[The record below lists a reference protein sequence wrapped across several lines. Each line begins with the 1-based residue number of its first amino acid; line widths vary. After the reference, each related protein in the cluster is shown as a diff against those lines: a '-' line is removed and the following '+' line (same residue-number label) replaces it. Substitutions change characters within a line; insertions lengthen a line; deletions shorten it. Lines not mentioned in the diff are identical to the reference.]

1 MAKPTTPTRK
11 ALGDAGPTIDI
22 LSYYY
27 LLREKWWVFALCLAV
42 TCGAAAAYILRTQP
56 VYAST
61 AVVQVE
67 QKSANVVTFKDV
79 LPEEYKNIED
89 IKTVEGAL
97 SSDSLMH
104 RVLKKNQLVET
115 PEFQAPKG
123 QPAYTESQL
132 IDIMQAKASVKLRRG
147 TRLIDI
153 TVEDPSPE
161 RAAKLAGSVVVEYI
175 RSDVEQKSKV
185 AGFSSEVLLKQAEEL
200 KQKLHKSET
209 KLQDYREQQ
218 GTVSLEEK
226 QNILSDKLKE
236 LNKQI
241 QEAKGNRIKL
251 ESDLPML
258 KRAATMPI
266 DELFSVES
274 IGKSPEL
281 LDQQKLL
288 NLKDGEFAQIKKRYL
303 ELHPKYMQAENEVKE
318 LRKSMEETGRK
329 VAARLINTFESS
341 RETENKLVE
350 ALQEQEKMGLE
361 LSRVAIPYGALQ
373 REAAADRALFESV
386 LARVKETK
394 VTEEIEKSNIRV
406 ISEPVPSKWPS
417 KPLKTRTLAAA
428 IAAGIVLGFIV
439 LLLIQA
445 FDTSL
450 RSVDQAEKTLELAA
464 LAAVP
469 EAKGKVRRSPLV
481 LVDHPAGREA
491 ESFRCLRTSLS
502 LRPGGAPRSVLFT
515 SAVPAEGKSYC
526 SANYAVSL
534 AQQGLKTLL
543 IDADLRR
550 PGLGNIFPKL
560 KDAKGLSEILN
571 GTGKLDDSCHDTGIE
586 KLSLMPAGSK
596 IGSPAELLGSA
607 AFRELLDAALAK
619 YDRVV
624 LDTAPIN
631 AVSDTLLLGKA
642 VDAVAFVVRSRKT
655 PARAINRALHLL
667 EKAEALPA
675 GFILNRL
682 PSRLA
687 NYYYYDEGSYSS
699 AGVYGT

>member
-1 MAKPTTPTRK
+1 MSKPPAPTRK

-27 LLREKWWVFALCLAV
+27 LLREKWWVFALCLAL
-42 TCGAAAAYILRTQP
+42 TCAGAVVYILRTQP
-56 VYAST
+56 VFAST

-67 QKSANVVTFKDV
+67 QKATTAVAFKDV

-104 RVLKKNQLVET
+104 RVLKKNKLVET
-115 PEFQAPKG
+115 PEFQV
-123 QPAYTESQL
+123 PAGDPLLMESQL
-132 IDIMQAKASVKLRRG
+132 IDIMQAKADIKLRRG

-153 TVEDPSPE
+153 TIEDPSPE
-161 RAAKLAGSVVVEYI
+161 RAARLAKSVVEEYI

-200 KQKLHKSET
+200 KQKLHRSEHA
-209 KLQDYREQQ
+209 LQDYREQQ

-226 QNILSDKLKE
+226 QNILADKLKE

-251 ESDLPML
+251 ESDMPILR
-258 KRAATMPI
+258 RAATMAI

-274 IGKSPEL
+274 IGKAPEL
-281 LDQQKLL
+281 LEQQRLL
-288 NLKDGEFAQIKKRYL
+288 NMKDGEFAQIKKRYL
-303 ELHPKYMQAENEVKE
+303 ELHPKYMQSENEVKE

-329 VAARLINTFESS
+329 VAARLINTFEAS
-341 RETENKLVE
+341 RETEIKLQE

-394 VTEEIEKSNIRV
+394 VTEEIEKSNIRIV
-406 ISEPVPSKWPS
+406 SEPVPSKWPS
-417 KPLKTRTLAAA
+417 KPRKARTIAAA
-428 IAAGIVLGFIV
+428 IAAGIVLGFVV
-439 LLLIQA
+439 LVLIQA
-445 FDTSL
+445 FDTTL
-450 RSVDQAEKTLELAA
+450 RSVDQAEKVLELPA

-469 EAKGKVRRSPLV
+469 EAKGKVRRSTLV

-502 LRPGGAPRSVLFT
+502 LMPGGAPRSVLFT

-526 SANYAVSL
+526 SANYALAL
-534 AQQGLKTLL
+534 AQQGLNTLL
-543 IDADLRR
+543 VDADLRR
-550 PGLGNIFPKL
+550 PGLGNVFPKL
-560 KDAKGLSEILN
+560 KEATGLSELLS
-571 GTGKLDDSCHDTGIE
+571 GKGKLDEACHETGVE
-586 KLSLMPAGSK
+586 KLSLMPAGAK
-596 IGSPAELLGSA
+596 IGTPAELLGSA
-607 AFRELLDAALAK
+607 AFREFLEAALAK

-631 AVSDTLLLGKA
+631 AVSDTLLLAKTI
-642 VDAVAFVVRSRKT
+642 DAVAFVVRSRKT